1 MQQDTIDR
9 NQREAIATSEPPI
22 HQTIP
27 LTSISFD
34 ALTYFLILPRNAIY
48 LCAATPLFRSASS
61 DSPDLLDL
69 PRFIFCEGSTTF
81 HLKHGANFSVN
92 IVSSSSK
99 NASITVQDQTLF
111 TSFSQHFSLGIRK
124 YIEEKDFGIFLLLD
138 ANYLKK
144 QLGHMQPSNPI
155 INEAIRILTS
165 STQVQLD
172 EMLGVANT
180 QNELTP
186 SEMIGPAL
194 IEEAREVT
202 YTGVDNLLFAKAY
215 THMTDILKKILQA
228 SEQHINHNAPSITA
242 IRQLFCTKKPYLMAM
257 ITFLAACHQV
267 AASEEQKLIG
277 KNPSTE
283 DLVAID
289 DHEIT
294 VITGNSRSNL
304 VVPRPEG
311 KPELLKL
318 IGVDNDEELLALDN
332 GTFNEKVKKISS
344 FKTRG
349 RIRDLRIDLQ
359 SIIEEQKEREAAKA
373 RRKQREEELDRFY
386 QEAVITDVKEDNYGN
401 VIWAKITCSDEVAA
415 LLEGGKKWEGNLE
428 GNIE

>member
-1 MQQDTIDR
+1 
-9 NQREAIATSEPPI
+9 
-22 HQTIP
+22 
-27 LTSISFD
+27 
-34 ALTYFLILPRNAIY
+34 
-48 LCAATPLFRSASS
+48 
-61 DSPDLLDL
+61 
-69 PRFIFCEGSTTF
+69 
-81 HLKHGANFSVN
+81 
-92 IVSSSSK
+92 
-99 NASITVQDQTLF
+99 
-111 TSFSQHFSLGIRK
+111 
-124 YIEEKDFGIFLLLD
+124 
-138 ANYLKK
+138 
-144 QLGHMQPSNPI
+144 MQPSNPI

-186 SEMIGPAL
+186 SEMIGSAL

-304 VVPRPEG
+304 LVPRPEG

-415 LLEGGKKWEGNLE
+415 LLEGGKKLEGNLE